1 MKELKSE
8 FTVRVNTMNDE
19 GVDSRELDFRY
30 KEFDTTVE
38 ISDDYV
44 IFQVAN
50 GVNDNVL
57 YIKIEK
63 DLKLHLWDLNSSDTT
78 KMHSLRELA
87 KLDDLARSVSIL
99 GEFLQK

>member
-19 GVDSRELDFRY
+19 GVDSRELDFTY

-44 IFQVAN
+44 IFQVAC

-57 YIKIEK
+57 YIQIEK
-63 DLKLHLWDLNSSDTT
+63 DLKIHLWDLNSRDTT
-78 KMHSLRELA
+78 KKHSLKELA
-87 KLDDLARSVSIL
+87 QLDDLARSVSIL
-99 GEFLQK
+99 GKFLQK